1 MKKIYLIT
9 TLSIFIIFVF
19 LTIFYFQQKSQQK
32 NNSQKIEL
40 QKNLD
45 SLMLEH
51 NNILKELSKHSYSN
65 DGNIYH
71 KLSILDMLRIKDSI
85 IQSNAI
91 EIKRLLET
99 EYQYGIVL
107 KKLMRLQKIT
117 QGYVRLLDSLYNENK
132 KLKLE
137 NDSAHRVINLIR
149 KENNNL
155 FKKQIELKEEIETAS
170 YIKAYDIYVQT
181 SKLKSNGKEKI
192 TNHNVNKLTINFV
205 LGENRLIHCDKII
218 TMKILQ
224 SNKEIIKWNFEVPY
238 RGEQISIK
246 KDFIF
251 KKSLLEGE
259 YNIQIL
265 DNSVIIGSN
274 SFKLK

>member
-107 KKLMRLQKIT
+107 KKR
-117 QGYVRLLDSLYNENK
+117 EAK
-132 KLKLE
+132 K
-137 NDSAHRVINLIR
+137 
-149 KENNNL
+149 
-155 FKKQIELKEEIETAS
+155 
-170 YIKAYDIYVQT
+170 
-181 SKLKSNGKEKI
+181 
-192 TNHNVNKLTINFV
+192 
-205 LGENRLIHCDKII
+205 
-218 TMKILQ
+218 
-224 SNKEIIKWNFEVPY
+224 
-238 RGEQISIK
+238 
-246 KDFIF
+246 
-251 KKSLLEGE
+251 
-259 YNIQIL
+259 
-265 DNSVIIGSN
+265 
-274 SFKLK
+274 

>member
-1 MKKIYLIT
+1 
-9 TLSIFIIFVF
+9 
-19 LTIFYFQQKSQQK
+19 
-32 NNSQKIEL
+32 
-40 QKNLD
+40 
-45 SLMLEH
+45 MLEH